1 MFLCKEHREG
11 WRLGNVKG
19 VHILFLKAV
28 FWLLCIRFALL
39 FFQCRLRCGL
49 ALVFHYKLIIF
60 SKLGINEI

>member
-39 FFQCRLRCGL
+39 FFPVST
-49 ALVFHYKLIIF
+49 ALWSGAGF
-60 SKLGINEI
+60 SL